1 MEIITTRYIIHRIS
15 LSEMVPQSS
24 ITCSKNDIHTTTSTT
39 TKKYQ
44 FSTRR
49 KLFTKFQCYINI
61 MLFVICHHKTSQPT
75 QSYQLCTITFFA
87 KYNLFISH
95 NMVVSKLYAVH
106 VTISRSCNQC
116 TRHVCVCVCCV
127 CSCVVVSNVDDRIIH
142 DIS

>member
-1 MEIITTRYIIHRIS
+1 MKWSHNQASHATKMTY
-15 LSEMVPQSS
+15 
-24 ITCSKNDIHTTTSTT
+24 TTT

-44 FSTRR
+44 FPTRR

-106 VTISRSCNQC
+106 VTISRSRNQC
-116 TRHVCVCVCCV
+116 TRHVCVYVCVLLSRMLTIELYTIYRRLCDLFQRNCPV
-127 CSCVVVSNVDDRIIH
+127 IQFNKTLKLLK
-142 DIS
+142 

>member
-1 MEIITTRYIIHRIS
+1 MKWSRNQASHAAKMTYTHDN
-15 LSEMVPQSS
+15 
-24 ITCSKNDIHTTTSTT
+24 KT

-106 VTISRSCNQC
+106 VTISRVAINV
-116 TRHVCVCVCCV
+116 HDMCVCVCAV